1 MWSQLEKEEGGVGE
15 EGRDGM
21 GGGNEQK
28 ELPEEVQLNWV
39 LARDSREKQ
48 AIHRL
53 WGQGKGEAALGRQQ
67 WLSLYPA
74 HVLSILLFFFNLYIL
89 IGG

>member
-28 ELPEEVQLNWV
+28 ELPEEVQLN
-39 LARDSREKQ
+39 
-48 AIHRL
+48 
-53 WGQGKGEAALGRQQ
+53 
-67 WLSLYPA
+67 
-74 HVLSILLFFFNLYIL
+74 
-89 IGG
+89 